1 MSYVLFGLVR
11 GTVKQ
16 EVCLIAFSNG
26 RYYST
31 KTHQVGV
38 ASTACLYL
46 LKVWATMHDSISA
59 LSNCL
64 ACIPQTKT
72 PDPQQFQFESP
83 GWHTI
88 GPISSWGSRSPIFL
102 ALVWQRRNLCSSSE
116 VFVFLIFLILQCSR
130 ITSFYHRMI
139 LQQILKGK
147 KKKTKEQF

>member
-1 MSYVLFGLVR
+1 MSYVLFDLVR

-16 EVCLIAFSNG
+16 EVCLIAFSNAG
-26 RYYST
+26 IIQPKHT
-31 KTHQVGV
+31 KWGV

-46 LKVWATMHDSISA
+46 LKVCATMHDSISA

-88 GPISSWGSRSPIFL
+88 GPISS
-102 ALVWQRRNLCSSSE
+102 
-116 VFVFLIFLILQCSR
+116 
-130 ITSFYHRMI
+130 
-139 LQQILKGK
+139 
-147 KKKTKEQF
+147 